1 MEIVF
6 LDLQLFTFV
15 STSFLFAFFVIF
27 LCANKKPP
35 PAVNNKTASGQGP
48 SIKSATGVVQSLNT
62 AIPAQTSQTA
72 QPATTSPMLTAVSSP
87 AQGPVNAKPKLSNII
102 SEKPDSNAKQA
113 DGQEALKNLSVLVV
127 GCGGLGCP
135 VASYLAAAG
144 IGRLGL
150 VDHDEVSLDNLH
162 RQIVHDESRVGVPK
176 VESMRDALKRYLVND
191 ACILMKKPLV
201 SGSALGWEGQLTTC
215 PCYRCLFPKPP
226 PPESVTN
233 CSEGGVLG
241 PVTGV
246 IGSMQALEVI
256 KIAISKKS
264 TLAGSLFHFDG
275 LEGRTRMFYLRDRN
289 AKCAVTTRHLLSEDQ
304 RISIRDFAIRRLD
317 PTKRPLLID
326 TRPPLEY
333 EICHL
338 PEALNFP
345 LDELEAADR
354 SLIETK
360 LRERNDEIFVICHRG
375 NDSQLAVKLLRE
387 KLSDSGIRFRDV
399 IGGLDAYSRDVDCE
413 FPIY

>member
-1 MEIVF
+1 MAESFTSHNLSRDEIARF
-6 LDLQLFTFV
+6 SRQLILRDFG
-15 STSFLFAFFVIF
+15 
-27 LCANKKPP
+27 
-35 PAVNNKTASGQGP
+35 PA
-48 SIKSATGVVQSLNT
+48 
-62 AIPAQTSQTA
+62 
-72 QPATTSPMLTAVSSP
+72 
-87 AQGPVNAKPKLSNII
+87 
-102 SEKPDSNAKQA
+102 
-113 DGQEALKNLSVLVV
+113 GQEALKNLSVLVV

-176 VESMRDALKRYLVND
+176 VESMRDALKRLNSNVDIDIHPVLLDRSNALEIVEKYDLVADCSDNVATRYLVND
-191 ACILMKKPLV
+191 ACILKKKPLV
-201 SGSALGWEGQLTTC
+201 SGSALGWEGQLTVYGCGATC
-215 PCYRCLFPKPP
+215 PCYRCLFSKPP

-275 LEGRTRMFYLRDRN
+275 LEGRTRTFYLRDRN
-289 AKCAVTTRHLLSEDQ
+289 AKCVVCGDEPTIRELQDYPQFCGSGPTDKVTTRHLLSEDQ
-304 RISIRDFAIRRLD
+304 RISVRDFAVRRFD
-317 PTKRPLLID
+317 AEKRPLLID
-326 TRPPLEY
+326 TRPPLEF

-354 SLIETK
+354 SSIETK
-360 LRERNDEIFVICHRG
+360 LKERKEQSDVFVICHRG
-375 NDSQLAVKLLRE
+375 NDSQLAVKLLQE
-387 KLSDSGIRFRDV
+387 KLSESGIRFRDV
-399 IGGLDAYSRDVDCE
+399 IGGLDAFARDVDSK